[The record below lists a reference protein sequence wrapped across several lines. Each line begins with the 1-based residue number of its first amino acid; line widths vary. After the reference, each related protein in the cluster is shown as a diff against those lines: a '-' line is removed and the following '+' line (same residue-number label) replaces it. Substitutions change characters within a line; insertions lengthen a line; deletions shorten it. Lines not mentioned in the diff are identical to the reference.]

1 MTTLNPSAQ
10 GAKHETEI
18 VADPAIPVITITR
31 EFDAPPAAVFRA
43 HVDPELFAQWCGPRS
58 IDMRIEHWDARTGG
72 SWRYTAIREGEEIAR
87 FFGSFH
93 EVREPDRIVQTF
105 TYESGEDGVSLETM
119 RLEELP
125 GGRTRL
131 TGVSVVDTLELRD
144 LIMAS
149 GMEVGVVEGYERLDA
164 LLGE

>member
-1 MTTLNPSAQ
+1 MNRSTQ
-10 GAKHETEI
+10 HETAI
-18 VADPAIPVITITR
+18 VADPDLPVITIVR
-31 EFDAPPAAVFRA
+31 EFDAPPSDVFRA
-43 HVDPELFAQWCGPRS
+43 HVDPDIFRQWCGPRS
-58 IDMRIEHWDARTGG
+58 TEMRIEHWDARTGG
-72 SWRYTAIREGEEIAR
+72 AWRYAAWRQGEEIAR

-105 TYESGEDGVSLETM
+105 TYEGGGDGVSLETL

-131 TGVSVVDTLELRD
+131 TGVSVVDTMELRD
-144 LIMAS
+144 IIMNS

-164 LLGE
+164 LLT

>member
-1 MTTLNPSAQ
+1 MNRSTR
-10 GAKHETEI
+10 HETAI
-18 VADPAIPVITITR
+18 VADPDIPVITIVR
-31 EFDAPPAAVFRA
+31 EFDASPSDVFRA
-43 HVDPELFAQWCGPRS
+43 HVDPDIFRQWCGPRS
-58 IDMRIEHWDARTGG
+58 TEMRIEHWDARTGG
-72 SWRYTAIREGEEIAR
+72 AWRYAAWRQGEEIAR

-105 TYESGEDGVSLETM
+105 TYEGGGDGVSLETL

-131 TGVSVVDTLELRD
+131 TGVSVVDTMELRD
-144 LIMAS
+144 IIMNS

-164 LLGE
+164 LLA

>member
-1 MTTLNPSAQ
+1 MSTLHPSH
-10 GAKHETEI
+10 GTKHETEI

-43 HVDPELFAQWCGPRS
+43 HVDPDLFVRWCGPRS
-58 IDMRIEHWDARTGG
+58 IDMRIDQWDARTGG

-125 GGRTRL
+125 RGRTRL

-144 LIMAS
+144 LIMSS
-149 GMEVGVVEGYERLDA
+149 GMEVGVVEGYERLDG
-164 LLGE
+164 LLAG